1 MQKTKIALSTI
12 SAAAL
17 LALAACGGGG
27 GDSAPAT
34 PPQPT
39 NPPAP
44 AITVSGSASAVA
56 GDPLAVIFVPQ
67 TEKSTQPVPQ
77 SIAHAAFP
85 SQFQKSTNEGAYTQ
99 IGIDANSLISLTAGK
114 VVDVAGNGDYAI
126 GRWTDGTTSFGS
138 INVNQGAHYAIGK
151 PLALAPDLTV
161 GAPDVKVSCSV
172 VANTAPTAVSGN
184 FAVGKLNS
192 ASATVDL
199 TFVTLDS
206 LNLDI
211 AIGSDA
217 HATASATLT
226 ALTGVL
232 QSQGFLRHMQVFG
245 TDPKKPYLA
254 VGYAMPTPSSGDVTG
269 VVVLKCQ

>member
-1 MQKTKIALSTI
+1 MQKAKFALSIVST
-12 SAAAL
+12 ATL
-17 LALAACGGGG
+17 LTLTACGGGG
-27 GDSAPAT
+27 GDSAPTTQQPAT
-34 PPQPT
+34 
-39 NPPAP
+39 PPAP

-56 GDPLAVIFVPQ
+56 GDPLAVVFVPQ

-85 SQFQKSTNEGAYTQ
+85 SQFQKSTADGAYTQ
-99 IGIDANSLISLTAGK
+99 IGIDANSLISLTTGK

-126 GRWTDGTTSFGS
+126 GRWTDGTTNFGS

-161 GAPDVKVSCSV
+161 GAPDIKVSCSV

-184 FAVGKLNS
+184 FGVGKLNS
-192 ASATVDL
+192 ASAIVDL

-269 VVVLKCQ
+269 VLVLKCQ